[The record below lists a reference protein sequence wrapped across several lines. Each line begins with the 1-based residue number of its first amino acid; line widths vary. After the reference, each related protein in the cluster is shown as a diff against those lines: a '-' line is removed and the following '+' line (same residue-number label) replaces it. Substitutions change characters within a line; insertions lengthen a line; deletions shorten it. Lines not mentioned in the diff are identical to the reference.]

1 MQTIGEHRS
10 HPCREHGAVLRTIAR
25 DAAGSRVH
33 REELADRSSRNNGIV
48 HATHRRTIVMSINT
62 AMTLK
67 QIVLAHAAAATV
79 LESHRL
85 DHRQNGDQTLAQACR
100 KANLDLSEVLAA
112 LARTRPGP
120 SERTSTLT
128 EQAGFILGRHHA
140 FTRAKLPRIEA
151 LLARS
156 LERQGAS
163 QAQLKAVGA
172 CFAELQTMLDSHLGR
187 EEQALLPL
195 IGALDQWSREENPP
209 SPPCPDEIEDLISRS
224 KTEHRTVGRL
234 LGRLRELTSDFTPA
248 PDADS
253 TCRAA
258 LQALERLETHL
269 MDHIHQENE
278 ALFPRVRELARQGG

>member
-1 MQTIGEHRS
+1 
-10 HPCREHGAVLRTIAR
+10 
-25 DAAGSRVH
+25 
-33 REELADRSSRNNGIV
+33 
-48 HATHRRTIVMSINT
+48 MSINT

-67 QIVLAHAAAATV
+67 QIVLAHTAAATV

-85 DHRQNGDQTLAQACR
+85 DHCQNGDLTLAQACR
-100 KANLDLSEVLAA
+100 KANLDLCEVLAA
-112 LARTRPGP
+112 LARTGLGP

-156 LERQGAS
+156 LERQEPP

-172 CFAELQTMLDSHLGR
+172 YFSELQTVLDLHLGR
-187 EEQALLPL
+187 EEQVLLPL

-209 SPPCPDEIEDLISRS
+209 SPPPCPDAIEDLISRS
-224 KTEHRTVGRL
+224 KTEHRTLGRL
-234 LGRLRELTSDFTPA
+234 LGKLRELTSDFTPA

-278 ALFPRVRELARQGG
+278 ALFPRVRELAARQGGEESPI